1 MIKIGTSKAFSTIQ
15 GLPTTVIES
24 IKESVDILES
34 FYGVDRDI
42 EVDLGGYV
50 AIIQSPSDIEELKE
64 NLLDIYE
71 EIPELVERVTT
82 CNNEVWLKLTFIMSS
97 DYGIVV
103 VGNTNDIEVN
113 RINR

>member
-15 GLPTTVIES
+15 GLPTKVMES

-42 EVDLGGYV
+42 EADLGGYV